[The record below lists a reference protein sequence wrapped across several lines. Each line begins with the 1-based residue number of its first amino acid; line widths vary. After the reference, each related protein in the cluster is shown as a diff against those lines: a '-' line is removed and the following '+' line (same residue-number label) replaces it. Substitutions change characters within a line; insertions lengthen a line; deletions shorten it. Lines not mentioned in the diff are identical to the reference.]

1 MTETPSRA
9 LLLEL
14 GQDQGWP
21 SVTLG
26 RVTVLGVVEAW
37 HAAGAADAEQVITFA
52 PGAPF
57 LWRSVGPVRGPG
69 RASSSAGTA
78 GSAAGAI

>member
-37 HAAGAADAEQVITFA
+37 HAAGAADAERR
-52 PGAPF
+52 P
-57 LWRSVGPVRGPG
+57 RSR
-69 RASSSAGTA
+69 
-78 GSAAGAI
+78 AGARVVVRRHGRQRGGGDMSRA